1 MRSDGPL
8 FTAHGLARNG
18 LRVPHRGT
26 GGAVL
31 GVRAMLEDVSI
42 DALQAALRGLSQ
54 RQQAVSDNIAN
65 VNTPY
70 FRARRV
76 EFEGS
81 LRRTLSD
88 GADPLSTTPS
98 VVFTDDSAGLNENNV
113 DVNAETLIGIKAQLA
128 YELALR
134 ATGDR
139 FTLLRTAV
147 KGA

>member
-1 MRSDGPL
+1 
-8 FTAHGLARNG
+8 
-18 LRVPHRGT
+18 
-26 GGAVL
+26 
-31 GVRAMLEDVSI
+31 MLEDISI

-70 FRARRV
+70 FQARRV

-81 LRRTLSD
+81 LRSALA
-88 GADPLSTTPS
+88 GGENPLLDSAPS
-98 VVFTDDSAGLNENNV
+98 VVYTNDPSGLNENNV
-113 DVNAETLIGIKAQLA
+113 DVNAETLIGVKTQLA

-139 FTLLRTAV
+139 FSLLRTAV
-147 KGA
+147 KGV

>member
-1 MRSDGPL
+1 
-8 FTAHGLARNG
+8 
-18 LRVPHRGT
+18 
-26 GGAVL
+26 
-31 GVRAMLEDVSI
+31 MLEDVSV
-42 DALQAALRGLSQ
+42 DALQSALRGLAQ
-54 RQQAVSDNIAN
+54 RQRAVNDNIAN

-81 LRRTLSD
+81 LKSALAD
-88 GADPLSTTPS
+88 GENPLTSAAS
-98 VVFTDDSAGLNENNV
+98 VRYTDDPSGLNENNV
-113 DVNAETLIGIKAQLA
+113 DLNAETLIGVQTQLA

-147 KGA
+147 KGV